1 MPNVGATRPAVDTQA
16 WIPGDDEE
24 MGPILVQVAW
34 TLVQA
39 RTEGRVPDVAET
51 LVVFRERQG
60 DGSWKHDYLLSNAS
74 LLTPVEEFARVFKVQ
89 HRIEECLQRAK
100 GEAGLAC

>member
-1 MPNVGATRPAVDTQA
+1 
-16 WIPGDDEE
+16 

-89 HRIEECLQRAK
+89 HRIEECLQRPREKRVWRAK
-100 GEAGLAC
+100 RCGRGLVGITTRRWR